1 MNIRAYDVAGNVS
14 ATIVTNPVLRYNAR
28 PIGEAIAD
36 VVVKEDI
43 LWEKRWKVTDKDL
56 SVRDVDDKHIGGTL
70 LSDKFTFALTT
81 MKIDTTKTPIDS
93 TVVTVDGKAAVNTSG
108 EVSFTPTKL
117 DTAKYVFRV
126 IVTDQWTLK
135 DTVDINIRAIPV
147 NDAPILNLDPI
158 INTWTGKN

>member
-1 MNIRAYDVAGNVS
+1 M
-14 ATIVTNPVLRYNAR
+14 
-28 PIGEAIAD
+28 
-36 VVVKEDI
+36 VVKEDI

-126 IVTDQWTLK
+126 NSNRSM
-135 DTVDINIRAIPV
+135 DIKRYC
-147 NDAPILNLDPI
+147 
-158 INTWTGKN
+158 GHQY